1 MQIFCISNIIKYNQI
16 RLNFRSCAGH
26 KVSVSEFFRRK
37 CGNFGALS
45 DTGIERPSLGLS
57 VNSPKKK
64 DHLTPLVDST
74 CSAVTKGITYM
85 HLLKQIFCI
94 SKKLFLL
101 VDSSVGPNIAKD
113 KTQNIPNITKDMGE
127 QSIMSL
133 TSIARA
139 LQDIDSGTP
148 RRLVDQLIMA
158 KKKKKSTQVQEK
170 SVPGDTYTLSPSSR
184 KSMPATSNRNIDNFE
199 KDVGLLNLSSKLSLD
214 SKTIN
219 ETVDIKHSIPRMLS
233 FDSNSGTK
241 INYEA
246 ISQELKKELSS
257 GKLPSLYSQGT
268 VFS

>member
-1 MQIFCISNIIKYNQI
+1 M
-16 RLNFRSCAGH
+16 
-26 KVSVSEFFRRK
+26 E
-37 CGNFGALS
+37 
-45 DTGIERPSLGLS
+45 
-57 VNSPKKK
+57 
-64 DHLTPLVDST
+64 
-74 CSAVTKGITYM
+74 
-85 HLLKQIFCI
+85 
-94 SKKLFLL
+94 
-101 VDSSVGPNIAKD
+101 
-113 KTQNIPNITKDMGE
+113 E

-133 TSIARA
+133 TSIAQA

-170 SVPGDTYTLSPSSR
+170 SVARDTYTLSPSSR
-184 KSMPATSNRNIDNFE
+184 KSMPATSNRNIDNFG

-257 GKLPSLYSQGT
+257 GNLPSLYSQGI